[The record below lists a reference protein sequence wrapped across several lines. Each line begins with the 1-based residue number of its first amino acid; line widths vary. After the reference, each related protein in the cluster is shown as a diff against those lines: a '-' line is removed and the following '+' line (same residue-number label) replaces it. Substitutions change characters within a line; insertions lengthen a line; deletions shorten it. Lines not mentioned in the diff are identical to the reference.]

1 LSKLVLALACAAFAA
16 TPCLAATPAEIL
28 AANKAATGGN
38 SWNSP
43 ATMEAQYAYSG
54 QGLTGTVRSTIDLKT
69 GRRVQAFAIGP
80 AAGAEGFDG
89 KEAWSKDPSG
99 TVTVQAGGEQR
110 ALAVNEGYR
119 DANLWWQPGFGGATV
134 AGGGEKTDGGIYDVV
149 TVTPKDGK
157 AFDAWFDAKTHLL
170 SRVIEARG
178 AERYTTTFSDYRAV
192 KRVKLPYRIVE
203 SNGNPKYDSTLS
215 LTNVT
220 FAPARPDSAYAMPKV
235 TIADWTIAGGAKE
248 TTFPFQLLNN
258 HIYAA
263 VKVNGQ
269 PFTFIFDTGGV
280 NLVTPPT
287 AKALGLKSEGQ
298 MQANGAGSG
307 HMEAG
312 LTKVASLQLGD
323 ATVKDKVFVV
333 LPLDAMSNVEGV
345 AEQGM
350 VGYETFRRFVTR
362 IDYGART
369 VTLID
374 PRAFDPKQAGTAIP
388 ITFNGNS
395 IEVQASY
402 DGHPGNFTVDT
413 GARSALTLNAPFAAK
428 NDLKAGGAKSVAAVT
443 GWGVGGPTRSIVMR
457 NGVLN
462 IGPMSIPNPVVEI
475 ATDKGGAFS
484 DASLAGNIGA
494 GILKRYV
501 LTLDYEHSTIYLEP
515 VAAPVADLDTFDRS
529 GMWINADPQGFKVVD
544 VTATGPAEAAGLKPD
559 DIITA
564 VGGKP
569 AAGVRLYELR
579 QRLRDEPP
587 GTAVTFAVQRGG
599 QSKDVKVTLR
609 DLI

>member
-1 LSKLVLALACAAFAA
+1 
-16 TPCLAATPAEIL
+16 
-28 AANKAATGGN
+28 
-38 SWNSP
+38 
-43 ATMEAQYAYSG
+43 
-54 QGLTGTVRSTIDLKT
+54 
-69 GRRVQAFAIGP
+69 
-80 AAGAEGFDG
+80 
-89 KEAWSKDPSG
+89 
-99 TVTVQAGGEQR
+99 
-110 ALAVNEGYR
+110 
-119 DANLWWQPGFGGATV
+119 
-134 AGGGEKTDGGIYDVV
+134 
-149 TVTPKDGK
+149 
-157 AFDAWFDAKTHLL
+157 
-170 SRVIEARG
+170 
-178 AERYTTTFSDYRAV
+178 
-192 KRVKLPYRIVE
+192 
-203 SNGNPKYDSTLS
+203 
-215 LTNVT
+215 
-220 FAPARPDSAYAMPKV
+220 MPKV
-235 TIADWTIAGGAKE
+235 TVVDSAIAGGAKQ

-258 HIYAA
+258 HIYAD
-263 VKVNGQ
+263 VKVNGK

-312 LTKVASLQLGD
+312 LTKVASLQLGG

-345 AEQGM
+345 DEQGM

-362 IDYGART
+362 IDYGAST

-374 PRAFDPKQAGTAIP
+374 AKAFDPKDAGTAVP
-388 ITFNGNS
+388 ITFNGNT

-402 DGHPGNFTVDT
+402 NGHPGNFTVDT

-428 NDLKAGGAKSVAAVT
+428 NGLTAGTAKSVAAVT
-443 GWGVGGPTRSIVMR
+443 GWGVGGPTRSVVMR
-457 NGVLN
+457 SGVLS
-462 IGPMSIPNPVVEI
+462 IGPSSVPNPVVEI
-475 ATDKGGAFS
+475 ATDKGGAFA

-501 LTLDYEHSTIYLEP
+501 VTLDYEHSTIYLKP
-515 VAAPVADLDTFDRS
+515 TIPVADLDTFDRS

-564 VGGKP
+564 VDGMP
-569 AAGVRLYELR
+569 AASLHLYDLR
-579 QRLRDEPP
+579 RRLRDDAP
-587 GTAVTFAVQRGG
+587 GTIVIFAVKSGG
-599 QSKDVKVTLR
+599 GAKDVKVALR